1 MKALIGVV
9 SMAHKDTII
18 SYLNQNNGYYCDDCL
33 SKLCGINPRQT
44 VFQVSTKLN
53 VSGKINRSM
62 GTCSCCFKEKIVS
75 SMIGDTCSNNLMTDL
90 KKKIQ
95 VNDKTEKF
103 IKVNEEFNKSYKEFI
118 EIKLEFE
125 KFNIENT
132 FSRFNAHTLEEILT
146 NDKYMKLIEECNGA
160 YQEYM
165 EMELGSF
172 LSMLKKNKVRFYK
185 KFLNPYGDQF
195 FCKFKM
201 EETSFA
207 KCKGLYL
214 YKHNNQIKYIGRV
227 KGNLNFYQ
235 RINAGYANISP
246 KNCYIDGQATNCHIN
261 AIINEV
267 GGQVK
272 LYIMP
277 LEDDAEI
284 CLLERKLI
292 QENEP
297 EWNIVL
303 K

>member
-1 MKALIGVV
+1 MG
-9 SMAHKDTII
+9 HKDTII

-53 VSGKINRSM
+53 ASGKINRSI
-62 GTCSCCFKEKIVS
+62 GTCSCCFKEKTVS
-75 SMIGDTCSNNLMTDL
+75 SIIGDTCSNNLMTDL

-95 VNDKTEKF
+95 VNDKTKKI
-103 IKVNEEFNKSYKEFI
+103 IKVNEEFNKYYKEFI
-118 EIKLEFE
+118 EVKLEFE
-125 KFNIENT
+125 KFNIEDT
-132 FSRFNAHTLEEILT
+132 FSRFNAHTLAEILIK
-146 NDKYMKLIEECNGA
+146 DKYIKLRAECKRA
-160 YQEYM
+160 YEEYM

-172 LSMLKKNKVRFYK
+172 LSMLKENEVPFYK
-185 KFLNPYGDQF
+185 KFLNPYGDQL

-207 KCKGLYL
+207 KCKGLYM

-227 KGNLNFYQ
+227 KGNLNFQQ

-261 AIINEV
+261 AIINKV

-277 LEDDAEI
+277 LEDDEEI
-284 CLLERKLI
+284 NLLERKLI
-292 QENEP
+292 QENKP
-297 EWNIVL
+297 EWNIAL

>member
-1 MKALIGVV
+1 MG
-9 SMAHKDTII
+9 HKDTII
-18 SYLNQNNGYYCDDCL
+18 SYLRKNNDYYCDDCV
-33 SKLCGINPRQT
+33 SKLCNINPRQS
-44 VFQVSTKLN
+44 VFQVCSKL
-53 VSGKINRSM
+53 SGERKINRGYGICNHCGKQKKVNSVFKDVLTNNIQIDEKKRIK
-62 GTCSCCFKEKIVS
+62 TC
-75 SMIGDTCSNNLMTDL
+75 
-90 KKKIQ
+90 
-95 VNDKTEKF
+95 KTNPRLIESDEKF
-103 IKVNEEFNKSYKEFI
+103 IYDRNKFI
-118 EIKLEFE
+118 EVKLEFE
-125 KFNIENT
+125 KFNIEDT

-146 NDKYMKLIEECNGA
+146 KDKYMKLREECNEA
-160 YQEYM
+160 YEEFM

-172 LSMLKKNKVRFYK
+172 LSMLKENEVPFYK
-185 KFLNPYGDQF
+185 KFLNPYGDQL

-277 LEDDAEI
+277 LKDDNEI

-297 EWNIVL
+297 EWNIAL